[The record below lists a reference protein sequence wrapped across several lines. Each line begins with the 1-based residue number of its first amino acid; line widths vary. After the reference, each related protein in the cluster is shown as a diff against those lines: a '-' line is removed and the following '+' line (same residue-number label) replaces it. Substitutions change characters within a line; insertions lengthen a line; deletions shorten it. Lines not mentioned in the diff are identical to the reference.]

1 VWEAQQQAGWLSA
14 RLQDA
19 EQGDAAR
26 TAAHYDAQLRR
37 VRDTAAADKA
47 ALEERVE
54 ALQVRPATP
63 APCECASPHHCS
75 LWSLCAC
82 ARGSIGERKQGGRTG
97 RLYFKR
103 FRRDAARCT
112 NKCEE
117 ASFLK
122 LLAPPVGR
130 GF

>member
-1 VWEAQQQAGWLSA
+1 VRAECEARVWEAQQQAGWLSA

-63 APCECASPHHCS
+63 APCESASLQSVESVRMCAWIH
-75 LWSLCAC
+75 
-82 ARGSIGERKQGGRTG
+82 R
-97 RLYFKR
+97 
-103 FRRDAARCT
+103 
-112 NKCEE
+112 
-117 ASFLK
+117 
-122 LLAPPVGR
+122 
-130 GF
+130 